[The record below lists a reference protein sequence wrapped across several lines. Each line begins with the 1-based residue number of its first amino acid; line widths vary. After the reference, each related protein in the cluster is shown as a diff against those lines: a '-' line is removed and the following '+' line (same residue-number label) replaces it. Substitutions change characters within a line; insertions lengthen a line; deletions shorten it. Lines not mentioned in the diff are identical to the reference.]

1 MIFMPNYTNMISD
14 IDVITDNPE
23 NYPSNILK
31 RAINEAYVVY
41 ESGNKSRDWY
51 EQVKRI
57 CEAELARR

>member
-1 MIFMPNYTNMISD
+1 MPNYTNMISD
-14 IDVITDNPE
+14 IDTITDNPE